1 MTSPM
6 QSMKKRFGTDALAT
20 PANAI
25 TLLRLLFAVP
35 TLLLIAQD
43 GATWVTWGL
52 WFALCISD
60 GIDGWLARRDG
71 ATRSGAFLD
80 PIADKVL
87 TLGGF
92 VALVSR
98 GAVWWLPVAIMAAR
112 EVWISAYRVVAGRK
126 GISLPAV
133 RLGKWKAFFQ
143 MLAVG
148 AFVWPVTADIE
159 WLCLAVLWIAVTL
172 TVVSGID
179 IVRRGYRV
187 AAL

>member
-1 MTSPM
+1 M
-6 QSMKKRFGTDALAT
+6 QSMKKRFGTDAVAT

-25 TLLRLLFAVP
+25 TLGRLLFAVP
-35 TLLLIAQD
+35 TLLLIERH
-43 GATWVTWGL
+43 GATWLTWAL
-52 WFALCISD
+52 WFALCVTD

-71 ATRSGAFLD
+71 STRSGAFLD

-98 GAVWWLPVAIMAAR
+98 GDVWWLPVAIMAAR
-112 EVWISAYRVVAGRK
+112 EVWISMYRIVSDHK

-143 MLAVG
+143 MLSVG
-148 AFVWPVTADIE
+148 AFVWPVTADVE
-159 WLCLAVLWIAVTL
+159 WLCITVLWIAVAL
-172 TVVSGID
+172 TIVSGID

>member
-1 MTSPM
+1 M
-6 QSMKKRFGTDALAT
+6 QSMKRFGTDALAT
-20 PANAI
+20 PANFI
-25 TLLRLLFAVP
+25 TLGRLLFAIP
-35 TLLLIAQD
+35 TLLLIERD
-43 GATWVTWGL
+43 GATWLTWTL
-52 WFALCISD
+52 WFVLCITD

-98 GAVWWLPVAIMAAR
+98 GDVWWVPVAIMALR
-112 EVWISAYRVVAGRK
+112 EVWISAYRANAGRK

-133 RLGKWKAFFQ
+133 RMGKLKAFLQ
-143 MLAVG
+143 MLSVG
-148 AFVWPVTADIE
+148 AYVWPVTADVE
-159 WLCLAVLWIAVTL
+159 WLCLTVLWMAVTM
-172 TVVSGID
+172 TIVSGID